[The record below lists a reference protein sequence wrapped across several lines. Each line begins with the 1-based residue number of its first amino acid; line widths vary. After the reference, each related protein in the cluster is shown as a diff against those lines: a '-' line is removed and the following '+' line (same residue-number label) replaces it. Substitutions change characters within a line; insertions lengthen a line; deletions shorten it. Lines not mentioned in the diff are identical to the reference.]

1 MQLLPASVKGGVVY
15 IGKHP
20 ASDVVILS
28 GGESDST
35 GRVLISESQ
44 SVYIVD
50 TQPDLVLVINQMKD
64 ICDQLITIGNN
75 SYVVSAQ
82 GQVNGQP
89 LLPVANASEAIK
101 QYLEGF
107 KPL

>member
-15 IGKHP
+15 IGDLP
-20 ASDVVILS
+20 ASDVVILA

-44 SVYIVD
+44 AVYIVD
-50 TQPDLVLVINQMKD
+50 TQPDLVLVINQIKD
-64 ICDQLITIGNN
+64 ICDQLITIGNY
-75 SYVVSAQ
+75 SYVIGAQ

-107 KPL
+107 RPL